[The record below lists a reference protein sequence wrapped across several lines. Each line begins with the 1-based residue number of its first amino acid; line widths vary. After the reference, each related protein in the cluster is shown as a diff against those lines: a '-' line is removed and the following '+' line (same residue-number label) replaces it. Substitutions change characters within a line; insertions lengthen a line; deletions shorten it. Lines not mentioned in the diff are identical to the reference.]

1 MFRFSRRL
9 LSTQTY
15 RPLHL
20 SGAQRSS
27 SHQQAHEFVDLSNEE
42 TALDSALDAVNH
54 ARKHQLP
61 SPVQVLRRVQNP
73 REMSPVLLHAR
84 RDVALM
90 RDKLRSAVAKAA
102 PSVAQIKADAAAQL
116 RAWGAVDPLDKAE
129 LSTLEQAMV
138 ALYTDFDAVDRRSR
152 QFAAQAFA
160 IQLKYSKAPAAP
172 PAPRINPM
180 QEIADRLS
188 ALLPARPAPAA
199 PKQWNDV
206 VAALLGVA
214 ADDALASAFAA
225 RVAAM
230 PPVTPDT
237 VVHWRNQPT
246 FAIQLAGAVWM
257 RIDFEQRYVIFANLD
272 PAHTLPPPMPV
283 LLTARAALSPDWLV
297 ALKKVRWPASAQP
310 PSPLE

>member
-1 MFRFSRRL
+1 

-172 PAPRINPM
+172 PAAAAPRINPM

>member
-1 MFRFSRRL
+1 VS
-9 LSTQTY
+9 S
-15 RPLHL
+15 
-20 SGAQRSS
+20 AQRSN
-27 SHQQAHEFVDLSNEE
+27 SHQQQAHEFVDLSNEE

-61 SPVQVLRRVQNP
+61 TPVQLLRRVQNP

-84 RDVALM
+84 RDIALM
-90 RDKLRSAVAKAA
+90 RDKLRPVVAKAS

-116 RAWGAVDPLDKAE
+116 RAWGAVDPLNKAE
-129 LSTLEQAMV
+129 LSTIEQAMV
-138 ALYTDFDAVDRRSR
+138 ALYTDFDATDRRSR
-152 QFAAQAFA
+152 QFAAQALA

-172 PAPRINPM
+172 PAGSTLRVNPM

-214 ADDALASAFAA
+214 ADDALSSAFAA

-257 RIDFEQRYVIFANLD
+257 RIEFEQRYIIFANLD

-283 LLTARAALSPDWLV
+283 LLTARATLSPDWLV